1 MQKSEKFYDASDEK
15 EETTE
20 RNSSKWSINQSINFI
35 YPRIYSVA
43 PKYEYLRVVMKPGVR
58 EFDQR
63 F

>member
-43 PKYEYLRVVMKPGVR
+43 LKCEYLRVVMKPGVR